1 MYLLSHSLFR
11 VAFICSILTIPIS
24 GCKQQT
30 STTTNDSTHS
40 HDHDHGHRHGEPLF
54 GGQIT
59 EIGHT
64 HKSDGLIFYFAEILP
79 EKDNTIRLYISSE
92 DEKGKSQA
100 AAIETPTVAAY
111 ATDGKEASMFS
122 KEMIFKRIQGEGEI
136 TAVLLSGTIP
146 TDLLSNK
153 ELSLVVPKIVLGG
166 ERLSFALS
174 IKRSPTQDTNHDAEL
189 NINNQKPDNGEHDE
203 AAAPESDPAVS
214 KEGSRNGQEESP

>member
-40 HDHDHGHRHGEPLF
+40 HDHNHGHRHGKPLF
-54 GGQIT
+54 GGRVV

-64 HKSDGLIFYFAEILP
+64 HKSDGLVFYFAEILP
-79 EKDNTIRLYISSE
+79 EKDNTIRLYISTE
-92 DEKGKSQA
+92 NEKGKSQA

-122 KEMIFKRIQGEGEI
+122 KEMIFKRIQEDGEI

-146 TDLLSNK
+146 TDLLTNK

-166 ERLSFALS
+166 ERLSFS
-174 IKRSPTQDTNHDAEL
+174 IPIKRNPAQGANHGVEIDADNEKPL
-189 NINNQKPDNGEHDE
+189 NGKHDE
-203 AAAPESDPAVS
+203 AAQSESDPAAS
-214 KEGSRNGQEESP
+214 KETSPNEPEESP

>member
-11 VAFICSILTIPIS
+11 VALICSILTIPIS
-24 GCKQQT
+24 GCKQQN

-40 HDHDHGHRHGEPLF
+40 HDHNHGHRHGKPLF
-54 GGQIT
+54 GGRIV

-64 HKSDGLIFYFAEILP
+64 HKSDGLVFYFAEILP
-79 EKDNTIRLYISSE
+79 EQDNTIRLYISTE
-92 DEKGKSQA
+92 DEKGNSQA

-122 KEMIFKRIQGEGEI
+122 KEMIFNRIQEEGEI

-166 ERLSFALS
+166 ERLSFAIS
-174 IKRSPTQDTNHDAEL
+174 IKRKPAQGTNHDAEL
-189 NINNQKPDNGEHDE
+189 NINNQNPENGEHDE
-203 AAAPESDPAVS
+203 AAPPESDPAAS
-214 KEGSRNGQEESP
+214 KESSQNEQEYSL